1 MIEWPG
7 GAILLDVEGTTSA
20 VAYVYDVMFP
30 FAKQAL
36 DHYVEANWDQPVL
49 DAVRTQ
55 AATDS
60 GDQAAADSRE
70 RFVGVMRDWM
80 AGDAKITALKQLQGL
95 IWEAG
100 FKSGELT
107 AHVYDDV
114 APALARWH
122 DAGVALGIYS
132 SGSVHAQ
139 KLFFGHTEA
148 GDLSQYFEVHFDTL
162 VGPKRDEFS
171 YAKIADQWRHPPEHI
186 LFVSDVVE
194 ELDAARDASMATALC
209 VRPGNAPIADPRD
222 HPQITTF
229 DEIAIVR

>member
-30 FAKQAL
+30 FAKREL
-36 DHYVEANWDQPVL
+36 DRYVETHWDHAAL
-49 DAVRTQ
+49 ASVREE

-60 GDQAAADSRE
+60 GDPAAASDRG
-70 RFVGVMRDWM
+70 RFQEVMREWM
-80 AGDAKITALKQLQGL
+80 ASDAKITALKQLQGL

-100 FKSGELT
+100 FESGELR
-107 AHVYDDV
+107 AHIYDDV
-114 APALARWH
+114 PAALERWQER
-122 DAGVALGIYS
+122 GVALGIYS

-139 KLFFGHTEA
+139 KLFFGHTER
-148 GDLSQYFEVHFDTL
+148 GDLSRYFEVHFDTL

-171 YAKIADQWRHPPEHI
+171 YLKIADQWRRPPEDV

-194 ELDAARDASMATALC
+194 ELDAARDAGMGTALC
-209 VRPGNAPIADPRD
+209 LRPGNAPVADPNG
-222 HPQITTF
+222 HPQVTTF
-229 DEIAIVR
+229 DEITIFA

>member
-30 FAKQAL
+30 FAKREL
-36 DHYVEANWDQPVL
+36 DRYVETHWDHAAL
-49 DAVRTQ
+49 AAVREE

-60 GDQAAADSRE
+60 GDPAAANDRE
-70 RFVGVMRDWM
+70 RFLAVMRQWM
-80 AGDAKITALKQLQGL
+80 ASDAKITALKQLQGL

-100 FKSGELT
+100 FASGELR

-114 APALARWH
+114 APALERWQA
-122 DAGVALGIYS
+122 AGVALGIYS

-139 KLFFGHTEA
+139 KLFFGHTEV

-209 VRPGNAPIADPRD
+209 IRPGNAPVADPHD
-222 HPQITTF
+222 HEQITSF
-229 DEIAIVR
+229 DQIAILR

>member
-30 FAKQAL
+30 FAKREL
-36 DHYVEANWDQPVL
+36 DRFVAGHWDHAVL
-49 DAVRTQ
+49 AAVREE

-60 GDQAAADSRE
+60 GDPAAANDRE
-70 RFVGVMRDWM
+70 RFLEAMREWM
-80 AGDAKITALKQLQGL
+80 ATDAKITALKQLQGL

-100 FKSGELT
+100 FESGELR
-107 AHVYDDV
+107 AHVFDDV
-114 APALARWH
+114 APALARWQE
-122 DAGVALGIYS
+122 AGVALGIYS

-139 KLFFGHTEA
+139 KLFFGHTEV

-209 VRPGNAPIADPRD
+209 LRPGNAPVADPKG

-229 DEIAIVR
+229 DEIVIDR

>member
-1 MIEWPG
+1 VIEWPG

-30 FAKQAL
+30 FAAREL
-36 DHYVEANWDQPVL
+36 DHYVETHWDHAALAPV
-49 DAVRTQ
+49 REE

-60 GDQAAADSRE
+60 GDPTAATDRE
-70 RFVGVMRDWM
+70 RFLAAMREWM
-80 AGDAKITALKQLQGL
+80 AGDAKITSLKQLQGL

-114 APALARWH
+114 LPALERWKK
-122 DAGVALGIYS
+122 AGRAVGIYS

-139 KLFFGHTEA
+139 KLFFGHTER

-171 YAKIADQWRHPPEHI
+171 YLKIADQWRHPPEDI

-194 ELDAARDASMATALC
+194 ELDAARDAGMGTALC
-209 VRPGNAPIADPRD
+209 RRPGNAPVADAKG
-222 HPQITTF
+222 HPEVHSF
-229 DEIAIVR
+229 DEITTSN